1 MEISSKMVDPF
12 LDVFFLFLWVLRLFC
27 LCSESLDSVSKIEMG
42 GSGIDSII
50 DNLHIISLCD
60 LIGIH
65 EPLTRFTSRPF
76 LIHLMQLLIICQ
88 LALAVDVGFRE
99 GSDRPLRGVIPLI
112 DIE

>member
-1 MEISSKMVDPF
+1 MEVSSKMVDSF
-12 LDVFFLFLWVLRLFC
+12 LNVFFLLLWVLCLFC
-27 LCSESLDSVSKIEMG
+27 FCSEGLDGVSKFEMS

-50 DNLHIISLCD
+50 DNLFSISLWY
-60 LIGIH
+60 LSGIH
-65 EPLTRFTSRPF
+65 KPLTRFTSRPF
-76 LIHLMQLLIICQ
+76 LIHLIQLLMICQ